1 MGNKA
6 TNSNQ
11 EFLKLSAFFQ
21 VVFLSSGD
29 LKILSGP
36 RAVRFVSNQGAA
48 VSKTP
53 TEKARFGKRPSLIF
67 TPGGVFL
74 VSHDTP

>member
-1 MGNKA
+1 VGNKA

-21 VVFLSSGD
+21 VVFLSSGG
-29 LKILSGP
+29 LKIFLRP

-48 VSKTP
+48 VSKPP
-53 TEKARFGKRPSLIF
+53 TEKGPLWKAPLLDF
-67 TPGGVFL
+67 
-74 VSHDTP
+74 